1 MGLTT
6 RHGGRRSGPRVV
18 VVGSANMDLV
28 ARLDRLPV
36 AGETRMAE
44 GFESLPGGK
53 GANQA
58 VAAARSG
65 GRVEFVGRIG
75 SDDFGTQLSRRCRG
89 EGLGVRYLGRDPRAP
104 SGSALILVETSGQN
118 AIAVSPGA
126 NARLGTAEVRRAEE
140 AFRKADVVLIQL
152 EVSDAAVR
160 ETVRLAERHRVPV
173 LLNPAPARSLDPW
186 ILGRITCLTPNEAEA
201 SMLSGVRI
209 TSPRSA
215 ARAAQKLRDQG
226 PACVLITMGS
236 AGVFVSGDGI
246 HSMVPGFR
254 VRAVDTVA
262 AGDVFNGAF
271 AVAWSEGRGLAE
283 AVSFGQAAAALSVQC
298 RGAMDS
304 APRRDEIDRFL
315 LRHD

>member
-6 RHGGRRSGPRVV
+6 PHRGRRSGPRVL

-28 ARLDRLPV
+28 ARLDRLPE
-36 AGETRMAE
+36 AGETRIAE
-44 GFESLPGGK
+44 GLESLPGGK

-58 VAAARSG
+58 VAASRAG

-75 SDDFGTQLSRRCRG
+75 SDDFGVRLSRRCRG
-89 EGLGVRYLGRDPRAP
+89 EGLGIRYLGRDPSAP

-140 AFRKADVVLIQL
+140 AFRKTDVVLIQL
-152 EVSDAAVR
+152 EVSNAAVQ
-160 ETVRLAERHRVPV
+160 ETLRLASGHRVPV
-173 LLNPAPARSLDPW
+173 LLNPAPARSLGPS
-186 ILGRITCLTPNEAEA
+186 ILGRVTCLTPNEAEA
-201 SMLSGVRI
+201 SLLSGVRI

-226 PACVLITMGS
+226 PECVLITLGS

-304 APRRDEIDRFL
+304 APRREEIDRFL
-315 LRHD
+315 LRNS